1 MAHYYGFISID
12 GSLAFASYD
21 RQEARCWFSQ
31 YGGWYQTATVQVQNA
46 TGEADVSEEVGLDA
60 IRQVLRQNARHLP
73 DEFHKLHLKPGQ
85 YYPRIWR
92 GISLDDGWSNNYDQ
106 LSPRNIYGRT
116 YLESVV
122 ATESLL
128 LEVKDLFRV
137 VEPNRANDLCYGH
150 RLRELL
156 ILLCTEVEACWA
168 GVLRSNQLAEEAKG
182 RYSTKHYVR
191 VGNPLRLTEWK
202 VELKDYPGRVFQP
215 FKYWNVLLPTASI
228 NWYDAYNKVKHDRE
242 GCFSSSTYR
251 SVLDAA
257 AALHIL
263 QVAQWG
269 PQVFDMMRAN
279 RFSIFYT
286 VEAPIIHLS
295 EAYLASPVE
304 SKIFNE
310 SVCWRDHRLC

>member
-12 GSLAFASYD
+12 GTLAFARYD
-21 RQEARCWFSQ
+21 DQEAHCWFSQ
-31 YGGWYQTATVQVQNA
+31 YGSWYKTAPLKIQNPSVGA
-46 TGEADVSEEVGLDA
+46 EVSEEVGLEA
-60 IRQVLRQNARHLP
+60 IRQILKENARHLP

-85 YYPRIWR
+85 YHPRIWR
-92 GISLDDGWSNNYDQ
+92 GITFGDFWSNRYDQ
-106 LSPRNIYGRT
+106 LNPRNVYGRT

-128 LEVKDLFRV
+128 LEVKDIFRV
-137 VEPNRANDLCYGH
+137 IEPHSLNDLCYGH

-156 ILLCTEVEACWA
+156 ILLCTEVEACWS
-168 GVLRSNQLAEEAKG
+168 GVLQANKLAEEANG
-182 RYSTKHYVR
+182 RFSTKHYIR
-191 VGNPLRLTEWK
+191 VGNPLRLPEWE

-215 FKYWNVLLPTASI
+215 FKCWNVLLPTASI
-228 NWYDAYNKVKHDRE
+228 NWYESYNKVKHDRE

-269 PQVFDMMRAN
+269 PQVFDLMQAN
-279 RFSIFYT
+279 RFSIFHT
-286 VEAPIIHLS
+286 IKAPIIQIS
-295 EAYLASPVE
+295 EAYLANPIE
-304 SKIFNE
+304 SKSFNE
-310 SVCWRDHRLC
+310 SVCWVQK